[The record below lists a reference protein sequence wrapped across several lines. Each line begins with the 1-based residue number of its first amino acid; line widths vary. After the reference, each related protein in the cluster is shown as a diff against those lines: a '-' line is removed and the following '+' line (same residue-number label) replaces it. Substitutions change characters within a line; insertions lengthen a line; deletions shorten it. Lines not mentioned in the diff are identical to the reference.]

1 MSSLLYGQPRV
12 PSIPTFCRLGL
23 PNHLVSP
30 GVYLCR
36 VSVTLPGASQIDS
49 TFCPFSVWAVA
60 LLNGVSLP
68 SAETRADR
76 SKKLF
81 RHYTVGSYDSFD
93 AAR

>member
-1 MSSLLYGQPRV
+1 MVNPGFPASPH
-12 PSIPTFCRLGL
+12 FCRLGP
-23 PNHLVSP
+23 PNHLVSL

-36 VSVTLPGASQIDS
+36 ASVTLPGASQVDP
-49 TFCPFSVWAVA
+49 TFCPFGVWAVA

>member
-1 MSSLLYGQPRV
+1 M
-12 PSIPTFCRLGL
+12 
-23 PNHLVSP
+23 
-30 GVYLCR
+30 
-36 VSVTLPGASQIDS
+36 
-49 TFCPFSVWAVA
+49 A
-60 LLNGVSLP
+60 LLKGVSLP

>member
-1 MSSLLYGQPRV
+1 MGTRFTASSRFADLGLQII
-12 PSIPTFCRLGL
+12 SISHACPCVERGVTLSGAKKGDPTFCSRKVC
-23 PNHLVSP
+23 NM
-30 GVYLCR
+30 
-36 VSVTLPGASQIDS
+36 
-49 TFCPFSVWAVA
+49 A

-68 SAETRADR
+68 STETRADR